1 MTNDNMT
8 EQNSYSAKI
17 HGQSGALKDLLQKI
31 HDPKIQV
38 LKDVL
43 HFRKNYAVVR
53 QKKMNDSIVQVKLQI
68 QKMMVELNQLKL
80 ERDEVIK
87 NKSEEL
93 NQTISRLEGELTRPS
108 QRRNFITNLYYGI
121 RRWARDQK
129 IKYFKDNLQ
138 AMLRAATKACDGR
151 IASVENK
158 IKYTEGNVQA
168 VANDAISSELRRL
181 DEINNAIEK
190 EKYLVYGAMGETKVI
205 DELKKLPEAYHV
217 INDFRDDFH
226 PPIYNRAEDDRI
238 YSIQVDHLVVG
249 PTGIFIIETK
259 HWSEKSISNDMLF
272 SPVKQARRAGF
283 ALFVILNDAI
293 KSGHIKR
300 LVNNWGERKI
310 SPKQTVVFLNS
321 IPHAEFQYVKC
332 LGIEKLNSYITYGKQ
347 EFTDE
352 EVLDIVGYLL
362 HAVES
367 IRGNADDVRRLE
379 PKT

>member
-1 MTNDNMT
+1 MTNNHIA
-8 EQNSYSAKI
+8 EQNFHSARTC
-17 HGQSGALKDLLQKI
+17 GQSGALKDLLKKI
-31 HDPKIQV
+31 DAPKIQSLDHV
-38 LKDVL
+38 LR
-43 HFRKNYAVVR
+43 FRKNYAVVR
-53 QKKMNDSIVQVKLQI
+53 QKKVSDSIADVKLQI
-68 QKMMVELNQLKL
+68 SKMMVELNQLTLK
-80 ERDEVIK
+80 RDEAIK

-93 NQTISRLEGELTRPS
+93 NQAISQLEAEPMHPHG
-108 QRRNFITNLYYGI
+108 QRNFFADLYHKI
-121 RRWARDQK
+121 KRWAQDQK
-129 IKYFKDNLQ
+129 VKYFKNNFQTILQ
-138 AMLRAATKACDGR
+138 RITKDHGKR
-151 IASVENK
+151 IASMENK

-181 DEINNAIEK
+181 DEISNAIEK

-259 HWSEKSISNDMLF
+259 YWSEKSISNDMLF
-272 SPVKQARRAGF
+272 SPVKQVKRAGF

-293 KSGHIKR
+293 KSGHIMR

-321 IPHAEFQYVKC
+321 SPHAEFQYVKC

-347 EFTDE
+347 EFTAE
-352 EVLDIVGYLL
+352 EVQAIVGYLL
-362 HAVES
+362 H
-367 IRGNADDVRRLE
+367 RL
-379 PKT
+379 